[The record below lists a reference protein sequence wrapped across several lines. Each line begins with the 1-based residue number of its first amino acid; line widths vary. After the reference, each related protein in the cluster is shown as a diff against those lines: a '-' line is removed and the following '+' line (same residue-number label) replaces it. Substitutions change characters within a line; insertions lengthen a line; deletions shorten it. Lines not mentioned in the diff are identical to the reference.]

1 MANFEQALKKTLEH
15 EGGYVNDPDDS
26 GGETYKGIARR
37 FNPDWIGWAYVDK
50 RDFKNPNLDKLVSD
64 FYYIRFWEPLNI
76 DGLINQEIAT
86 SIFDFA
92 VNAGVKTS
100 AILAQKAADVEA
112 DGEIGVNSINAIN
125 SMDAELFLSNFAL
138 AKIVRYVA
146 ICKKNPKNK
155 KYFFGWV
162 CRTLNQ

>member
-64 FYYIRFWEPLNI
+64 FYYIKFWEPLNI
-76 DGLINQEIAT
+76 DGLVNQEIAT

-112 DGEIGVNSINAIN
+112 DGEIGVNTIKAIN
-125 SMDAELFLSNFAL
+125 SMDSEKFLLAFAA
-138 AKIVRYVA
+138 AKMVRYIA
-146 ICKKNPKNK
+146 ICKKNPKNR

>member
-1 MANFEQALKKTLEH
+1 MAKFEIALQHVLKN

-37 FNPDWIGWAYVDK
+37 FHPTWKGWYYVDK
-50 RDFKNPNLDKLVSD
+50 KDFANKDLDALISD
-64 FYYIRFWEPLNI
+64 FYYTKFWEPLNI
-76 DGLINQEIAT
+76 DGLVNQEIAT

-100 AILAQKAADVEA
+100 AVLAQKATDVES
-112 DGEIGVNSINAIN
+112 DGEIGANTINAIN

-138 AKIVRYVA
+138 AKIVRYA
-146 ICKKNPKNK
+146 SICKKSPKNR